1 MKTEINFTPKSLEQ
15 LIDVLYEM
23 TMRDVNN
30 IKAAFFNEGDFR
42 LMHWM
47 RPKFLKARDFL
58 QNNPDIFQ
66 SLFEDFLNDEVD
78 EEDYMV
84 TGAGIELPLNA
95 NMIKTKQGSRSRGHE
110 SRTKTIRKKVT
121 GILKKKKKQNFEDE
135 DWI

>member
-66 SLFEDFLNDEVD
+66 SLFEDFLNDEID

-95 NMIKTKQGSRSRGHE
+95 NMIKTKQGSRSRGCE

>member
-66 SLFEDFLNDEVD
+66 SLFV
-78 EEDYMV
+78 
-84 TGAGIELPLNA
+84 
-95 NMIKTKQGSRSRGHE
+95 
-110 SRTKTIRKKVT
+110 
-121 GILKKKKKQNFEDE
+121 
-135 DWI
+135 

>member
-1 MKTEINFTPKSLEQ
+1 
-15 LIDVLYEM
+15 M

-66 SLFEDFLNDEVD
+66 SLFEDFLNDEID
-78 EEDYMV
+78 EEEYMV

-95 NMIKTKQGSRSRGHE
+95 NMIKTKQGSRSRGRE
-110 SRTKTIRKKVT
+110 SRTKTMRTKVT
-121 GILKKKKKQNFEDE
+121 AF
-135 DWI
+135 

>member
-1 MKTEINFTPKSLEQ
+1 
-15 LIDVLYEM
+15 
-23 TMRDVNN
+23 
-30 IKAAFFNEGDFR
+30 
-42 LMHWM
+42 
-47 RPKFLKARDFL
+47 
-58 QNNPDIFQ
+58 
-66 SLFEDFLNDEVD
+66 
-78 EEDYMV
+78 MV

>member
-66 SLFEDFLNDEVD
+66 SLFEDFLSDEID

>member
-95 NMIKTKQGSRSRGHE
+95 NMIKTKQGSRSRGRE

>member
-1 MKTEINFTPKSLEQ
+1 MKTEISFTPKSLEQ

-42 LMHWM
+42 LMPWM

-66 SLFEDFLNDEVD
+66 SLFEDFLNDEID

-95 NMIKTKQGSRSRGHE
+95 NMIKTKQGSRSRGRE
-110 SRTKTIRKKVT
+110 SRTRTIRKKVT